1 MEQAFA
7 QQMDSLRS
15 RWLRDRWPI
24 VTAVAVQAMVAIY
37 LCHLKRVSV
46 LEPPPGGKYFVIFY
60 HLLAT
65 LDWVGALLGLVFLI
79 AAFLMPPQRWVD
91 DVAGWLG
98 RNVRL
103 VAAGVAVGL
112 AGMSIVA
119 HQAYPLTM
127 DEYAPFFQSQ
137 VFARGRLA
145 SQWPPQLSPLLVS
158 PVYVGTFLEMSRVT
172 GQACSAYW
180 PGHAI
185 LLTPFTFL
193 GMPWAFNPVLSGCAI
208 LLLSAFV
215 RRSFG
220 ERAVG
225 WVVLFTLA
233 SPVFAAYG
241 ISFYAM
247 MAHFTL
253 NLLYAW
259 LLLSPTLP
267 RVAAAGLVGGFA
279 LVLHNPFPHFVFA
292 LPWLGW
298 LTLRRDRWTRLPV
311 IALCY
316 AAVFLPLEVG
326 WRHVKDAIHGNRA
339 VTVFAAAAAVA
350 DAATDTAA
358 GQPPVADALVVPPAA
373 APAAPIAPAAGGG
386 VSAFVGT
393 IASYLAVIEFPSLDD
408 LWWGRFSAF
417 LRLVAWDAPG
427 LVVLACWGFWRN
439 RHSTPARLF
448 ALSGLSTFLGYALIA
463 MSGGHGWGYRYF
475 FSAWSCLPLLAA
487 ALATDHPRGERAGDA
502 RDEPDQVASGQ
513 LASPL
518 AVLRATGLAAVLSLV
533 ICLPVRLWQIH
544 AFIADHRAQLPPM
557 PLAKEIGP
565 NDVALF
571 VDKKQGYYRHD
582 LIRND
587 PFFERGPYMFL
598 STGLDNDTLAI
609 TQIAKA
615 AGMQARM
622 THADDS
628 GSAWVLEPAPATE
641 AIP

>member
-1 MEQAFA
+1 MKKGDAHQGIP
-7 QQMDSLRS
+7 SPS
-15 RWLRDRWPI
+15 RWRWDRGPI
-24 VTAVAVQAMVAIY
+24 VAVFALQVLVAVY
-37 LCHLKRVSV
+37 LCYLKRISV
-46 LEPPPGGKYFVIFY
+46 LDLSPGGKYLAVFY

-65 LDWVGALLGLVFLI
+65 VDWVGAVLGLVFLI
-79 AAFLMPPQRWVD
+79 VAFLLPPQRWVD

-103 VAAGVAVGL
+103 VAVAVAVAL
-112 AGMSIVA
+112 ACLSIVA

-145 SQWPPQLSPLLVS
+145 AQWPPQLAPLLVS
-158 PVYVGTFLEMSRVT
+158 PVNAEMFLEMSRVT

-185 LLTPFTFL
+185 LLTPFTLL
-193 GMPWAFNPVLSGCAI
+193 GIPWALNPVLSGCAI
-208 LLLSAFV
+208 LLLAAIV

-220 ERAVG
+220 DRAVG
-225 WVVLFTLA
+225 WALLFTLA

-247 MAHFTL
+247 MAHLTF

-267 RVAAAGLVGGFA
+267 RVAGAGLVGGFA
-279 LVLHNPFPHFVFA
+279 LALHNPFPHFVFA

-298 LTLRRDRWTRLPV
+298 LAIRRDRWTRLPV

-316 AAVFLPLEVG
+316 AAAFMPPELG
-326 WRHVKDAIHGNRA
+326 WRHVEEAIRSDRPA
-339 VTVFAAAAAVA
+339 TVFAAAASVA
-350 DAATDTAA
+350 DKVA
-358 GQPPVADALVVPPAA
+358 GQPPVADASVPPPAV
-373 APAAPIAPAAGGG
+373 APANSGG
-386 VSAFVGT
+386 VSALVSTVST
-393 IASYLAVIEFPSLDD
+393 IKGYFSVLELPSLGD
-408 LWWGRFSAF
+408 LWRSRFSAL

-448 ALSGLSTFLGYALIA
+448 ALSGLSTFLGYALIG

-487 ALATDHPRGERAGDA
+487 SMAADRSPRELAEAAADPGRGDA
-502 RDEPDQVASGQ
+502 TADI
-513 LASPL
+513 
-518 AVLRATGLAAVLSLV
+518 LRAIGLAAVLSLA
-533 ICLPVRLWQIH
+533 ISLPVRLWQIH
-544 AFIADHRAQLPPM
+544 AFIAEHRAQLPPK
-557 PLAKEIGP
+557 PVTEEIGP
-565 NDVALF
+565 NDVVLF
-571 VDKKQGYYRHD
+571 INKEHGYFRHD

-587 PFFERGPYMFL
+587 PFLERGPFMFV
-598 STGLDNDTLAI
+598 STGLEDDTRSI
-609 TQIAKA
+609 KEIAKA
-615 AGMQARM
+615 AGRQARM
-622 THADDS
+622 TYS
-628 GSAWVLEPAPATE
+628 GDRGSSWILQPAPEQESA
-641 AIP
+641 P

>member
-7 QQMDSLRS
+7 QHSDSLRT
-15 RWLRDRWPI
+15 RCFRDRGPI
-24 VTAVAVQAMVAIY
+24 VAAVAVQALVAIY

-46 LEPPPGGKYFVIFY
+46 LDPPPGGKYFVIFY

-79 AAFLMPPQRWVD
+79 GAFLLPPQRWVD

-145 SQWPPQLSPLLVS
+145 GQWPAQLSPLLVS
-158 PVYVGTFLEMSRVT
+158 PVYVGIFLEMSRVT
-172 GQACSAYW
+172 GQACSCYW
-180 PGHAI
+180 PGHAM

-193 GMPWAFNPVLSGCAI
+193 GIPWALNPVLSGCAI
-208 LLLSAFV
+208 LLLAAVV

-225 WVVLFTLA
+225 WAVLFTLA

-247 MAHFTL
+247 MPHLTL

-267 RVAAAGLVGGFA
+267 RVAGAGLVGGFA
-279 LVLHNPFPHFVFA
+279 LALHNPFPHFVFA

-326 WRHVKDAIHGNRA
+326 WRHVEEAIRGNRPA
-339 VTVFAAAAAVA
+339 TVFAVAAGVTDRATVA
-350 DAATDTAA
+350 AA
-358 GQPPVADALVVPPAA
+358 GQPPVADAAASPPAA
-373 APAAPIAPAAGGG
+373 APVAPAAGGG
-386 VSAFVGT
+386 VSALVAT
-393 IASYLAVIEFPSLDD
+393 IASYLAVIEIPSLDD

-427 LVVLACWGFWRN
+427 LFVLACWGFWRN

-487 ALATDHPRGERAGDA
+487 ALATDHSGGEQAGDD
-502 RDEPDQVASGQ
+502 RDEPGQVASGQ
-513 LASPL
+513 IASPA
-518 AVLRATGLAAVLSLV
+518 AVLRAAGLAAVLSLG

-544 AFIADHRAQLPPM
+544 TFIADHRAQLPPTSV
-557 PLAKEIGP
+557 AKEIGQ
-565 NDVALF
+565 NEVVVF

-587 PFFERGPYMFL
+587 PFFERGPFIFV
-598 STGLDNDTLAI
+598 STGLDNDTVAI
-609 TQIAKA
+609 MEIAKA

-622 THADDS
+622 TQADDR
-628 GSAWVLEPAPATE
+628 GSAWILQPAPSQESAR
-641 AIP
+641 

>member
-7 QQMDSLRS
+7 QHSDSLRS
-15 RWLRDRWPI
+15 RCFRDRWPI
-24 VTAVAVQAMVAIY
+24 VAAVAVQALVAIY
-37 LCHLKRVSV
+37 LCHLKWVSV
-46 LEPPPGGKYFVIFY
+46 IDPPPGGKYFVIFY

-65 LDWVGALLGLVFLI
+65 LDWVGALLGLMFLI
-79 AAFLMPPQRWVD
+79 GAFLLPPQRWVD

-98 RNVRL
+98 RHVRL
-103 VAAGVAVGL
+103 VAVGVAVGL
-112 AGMSIVA
+112 AGMSIVV

-145 SQWPPQLSPLLVS
+145 GQWPPQLSPLLVS

-172 GQACSAYW
+172 GQACSGYW

-193 GMPWAFNPVLSGCAI
+193 GIPWAFNPVLAGCAI
-208 LLLSAFV
+208 PLLAAIV

-225 WVVLFTLA
+225 WAVLFTLA

-241 ISFYAM
+241 VSFYAM

-253 NLLYAW
+253 NLLFAW
-259 LLLSPTLP
+259 LLLSPTVP
-267 RVAAAGLVGGFA
+267 RVAGAGLVGGFA
-279 LVLHNPFPHFVFA
+279 LALHNPFPHFVFA
-292 LPWLGW
+292 MPWLGW

-316 AAVFLPLEVG
+316 ATVFLPLEVG
-326 WRHVKDAIHGNRA
+326 WRHVKEAIHGNRQA
-339 VTVFAAAAAVA
+339 TLFVAAAGVA
-350 DAATDTAA
+350 DAAA
-358 GQPPVADALVVPPAA
+358 GQPPVADAVALPPGATPA
-373 APAAPIAPAAGGG
+373 APAAPAGGGG
-386 VSAFVGT
+386 VSAFVAT

-408 LWWGRFSAF
+408 LWWGRFSSF

-448 ALSGLSTFLGYALIA
+448 ALSGLTTFLGYALIA

-487 ALATDHPRGERAGDA
+487 GLATDHSGGEQAGSK
-502 RDEPDQVASGQ
+502 RDGPGQVGSRQ
-513 LASPL
+513 IASPL
-518 AVLRATGLAAVLSLV
+518 AVLRAVGLAAVLSLA

-544 AFIADHRAQLPPM
+544 AFIADHRAQLPPTSV
-557 PLAKEIGP
+557 AKEFSP
-565 NDVALF
+565 NEIVVF
-571 VDKKQGYYRHD
+571 VDKKQGYFRSD

-587 PFFERGPYMFL
+587 PFFERGPFMFV
-598 STGLDNDTLAI
+598 STGLGNDTLAI
-609 TQIAKA
+609 AEIAKA

-622 THADDS
+622 THADDR
-628 GSAWVLEPAPATE
+628 GSAWVLQPAPTE
-641 AIP
+641 ESAQ

>member
-1 MEQAFA
+1 MEQGFA
-7 QQMDSLRS
+7 QHAGIVRS
-15 RWLRDRWPI
+15 RFLRDRWPI
-24 VTAVAVQAMVAIY
+24 VAAVAVQALVAIY

-46 LEPPPGGKYFVIFY
+46 LDPPPGGKYFVIFY

-79 AAFLMPPQRWVD
+79 AAFLLPPQRWIDGMV
-91 DVAGWLG
+91 GWLG
-98 RNVRL
+98 RHTGL

-145 SQWPPQLSPLLVS
+145 GQWPPQLSPLLVS

-193 GMPWAFNPVLSGCAI
+193 GIPWALNPVFAGCAI
-208 LLLSAFV
+208 LLLAAIV

-225 WVVLFTLA
+225 WAVLFTLA

-247 MAHFTL
+247 MAHLTL
-253 NLLYAW
+253 NLLFAW
-259 LLLSPTLP
+259 LMLSPTVP
-267 RVAAAGLVGGFA
+267 RVAGAGLVGGFA
-279 LVLHNPFPHFVFA
+279 LALHNPFPHFVFA
-292 LPWLGW
+292 MPWLGW

-326 WRHVKDAIHGNRA
+326 WRHVKEAIHGNRQ
-339 VTVFAAAAAVA
+339 VTLFAAAAGVA
-350 DAATDTAA
+350 DAAA
-358 GQPPVADALVVPPAA
+358 GQPPVADAVASPPGATPA
-373 APAAPIAPAAGGG
+373 APAAPAAGGG
-386 VSAFVGT
+386 VSAFVAT

-448 ALSGLSTFLGYALIA
+448 ALSGLTTFLGYALIA

-487 ALATDHPRGERAGDA
+487 GLATDHSGAEQAGSK
-502 RDEPDQVASGQ
+502 RDGLGQVASRQ
-513 LASPL
+513 IASPL
-518 AVLRATGLAAVLSLV
+518 AVLRAVGLAAVLSLG

-544 AFIADHRAQLPPM
+544 AFIADHRAQLPTTSV
-557 PLAKEIGP
+557 AKEIGP
-565 NDVALF
+565 NNVVVF
-571 VDKKQGYYRHD
+571 IDKSRGYYRQD

-587 PFFERGPYMFL
+587 PFFERGPFMFV

-609 TQIAKA
+609 AEIAKA
-615 AGMQARM
+615 AGLEARM
-622 THADDS
+622 THSDDR
-628 GSAWVLEPAPATE
+628 GSAWVLQPAPTRESAR
-641 AIP
+641 

>member
-1 MEQAFA
+1 MTIQAD
-7 QQMDSLRS
+7 DSADS
-15 RWLRDRWPI
+15 EHVPDRRCWPI
-24 VTAVAVQAMVAIY
+24 GAMLGLQAAVAAYLCYLKVQANELIANGVRIDGPFF
-37 LCHLKRVSV
+37 L
-46 LEPPPGGKYFVIFY
+46 
-60 HLLAT
+60 LLAT
-65 LDWVGALLGLVFLI
+65 VDWVGALLGLVFLI
-79 AAFLMPPQRWVD
+79 GAFLLPPQRWVD

-98 RNVRL
+98 RHVRL
-103 VAAGVAVGL
+103 VAVGVAVGL
-112 AGMSIVA
+112 AGMSIVV

-145 SQWPPQLSPLLVS
+145 GQWPPQLSPLLVS
-158 PVYVGTFLEMSRVT
+158 PVYVGIFLEMSRVT
-172 GQACSAYW
+172 GQACSCYW
-180 PGHAI
+180 PGHAM

-193 GMPWAFNPVLSGCAI
+193 GIPWAFNPVLSGCAI
-208 LLLSAFV
+208 LLLAAVV

-225 WVVLFTLA
+225 WAVLFTLA

-247 MAHFTL
+247 MPHLTL

-267 RVAAAGLVGGFA
+267 RVAGAGLVGGFA
-279 LVLHNPFPHFVFA
+279 LALHNPFPHFVFA

-298 LTLRRDRWTRLPV
+298 LSLRRDRWTRLPV

-326 WRHVKDAIHGNRA
+326 WRHVEEAIRGNRPA
-339 VTVFAAAAAVA
+339 TVFAAAAGVV

-358 GQPPVADALVVPPAA
+358 GQPPVADATVSAPAA
-373 APAAPIAPAAGGG
+373 APATPAAGGG
-386 VSAFVGT
+386 VSALVAT
-393 IASYLAVIEFPSLDD
+393 IASYLAVIEIPSLDD

-427 LVVLACWGFWRN
+427 LFVLACWGFWRN

-487 ALATDHPRGERAGDA
+487 ALATDHSGGEQAGDD
-502 RDEPDQVASGQ
+502 RDEPGQIASGQ
-513 LASPL
+513 IASPA
-518 AVLRATGLAAVLSLV
+518 AVLRAAGLAAVLSLG

-544 AFIADHRAQLPPM
+544 TFIADHRAQLPPTSV
-557 PLAKEIGP
+557 AKEIGQ
-565 NDVALF
+565 NEVVVF

-587 PFFERGPYMFL
+587 PFFERGPFIFV

-609 TQIAKA
+609 TEIAKA

-622 THADDS
+622 THADDR
-628 GSAWVLEPAPATE
+628 GSAWVLQPAPAQE
-641 AIP
+641 SAR